1 MIYKQIGLILK
12 VQKHLQSHNWH
23 KAAMYFAALCQRD
36 GRPTEG
42 APLTVLDELKA
53 LGFKFKK
60 SPQGDIVVITPE
72 GRIYDG
78 KEVLAAWNAA

>member
-1 MIYKQIGLILK
+1 MIYKQIGLMLK

-42 APLTVLDELKA
+42 ANLSVLIELKA
-53 LGFKFKK
+53 LGVKFKS
-60 SPQGDIVVITPE
+60 SPHGDVVVITPE
-72 GRIYDG
+72 GRFHDG

>member
-1 MIYKQIGLILK
+1 
-12 VQKHLQSHNWH
+12 
-23 KAAMYFAALCQRD
+23 MYFAALCQRD

-42 APLTVLDELKA
+42 AALTTLNELKA
-53 LGFKFKK
+53 QGFKFKT
-60 SPQGDIVVITPE
+60 SPQGDVIGITPE

>member
-12 VQKHLQSHNWH
+12 VQKHLQNRNWG
-23 KAAMYFAALCQRD
+23 KAAMYFAALLQRD

-42 APLTVLDELKA
+42 APLSVLNELKA
-53 LGFKFKK
+53 LGFKFKL
-60 SPQGDIVVITPE
+60 SPQGDVVVITPE
-72 GRIYDG
+72 GRFHDG